1 LLARLKLHNNQL
13 KFIPTYTQ
21 REALFHHFCLTQCW
35 TYETS
40 VILDNPITNN
50 IPYNEFFQYYGPDF
64 KLHLTPSDMP
74 NLNSR
79 DELERTKN
87 RILQNLSSIDH
98 APSVQMQE
106 IPPDMYLMP
115 EEDQDADPDVR
126 ISQAQSDKM
135 VERDEEFYE
144 DDKDQDTH

>member
-1 LLARLKLHNNQL
+1 
-13 KFIPTYTQ
+13 
-21 REALFHHFCLTQCW
+21 
-35 TYETS
+35 